1 MRFFQSNLRF
11 FLTKIKKM
19 SYDTTNRKGYKMTKK
34 KIIITVG
41 VLALLA
47 FGGWKFFSRGGEKHL
62 KESDFEM
69 VKVEKGNVV
78 YSVTASG
85 KIQPINTVSVGTQVS
100 GIIEEVL
107 ADYNDEVK
115 KDQVLARLDTSVLR
129 ENLNDAQA
137 QLDLANAKEKIEQ
150 LNYKRTKQ
158 LYEEKLIAKT
168 TFEEAEIALETAKAS
183 VLSAQANFNRA
194 NQNYGYATITSPV
207 SGTVISKEV
216 EQGQTVAA
224 SFSTPTMFKIAEDL
238 TKMQIEAN
246 IAEADI
252 GMITTHM
259 PVTFTVDAYPNDTFD
274 GTVEQIRLSPTEEQN
289 VVMYTV
295 VIQVDNSSRKLLPGM
310 TASVDIKI
318 QEALDVLTLPAMAL
332 QYKPSNAVKNQ
343 MKMEKISDLSA
354 NQAVVYHF
362 KNKKMEPVIIEK
374 GLADLSLIEIKSG
387 LKEGDSVILEAKTK
401 GPRR

>member
-1 MRFFQSNLRF
+1 
-11 FLTKIKKM
+11 M
-19 SYDTTNRKGYKMTKK
+19 SKK
-34 KIIITVG
+34 KIIIG
-41 VLALLA
+41 VCAVALIA
-47 FGGWKFFSRGGEKHL
+47 FGAWKIFAPKGAKSL

-107 ADYNDEVK
+107 ADYNDEVQ
-115 KDQVLARLDTSVLR
+115 KDQVLARLDMSVLQ

-137 QLDLANAKEKIEQ
+137 QLDLATAKQKIEE

-158 LYEEKLIAKT
+158 LYDEKLIAKT
-168 TFEEAEIALETAKAS
+168 TFEEAEIALETAKAN
-183 VLSAQANFNRA
+183 VLSAQASFNRA

-207 SGTVISKEV
+207 AGTVISKEV

-252 GMITTHM
+252 GMISAHM
-259 PVTFTVDAYPNDTFD
+259 PVTFTVDAYPNDVFD

-332 QYKPSNAVKNQ
+332 QYKPSAAVKAQ
-343 MKMEKISDLSA
+343 METQKIADLGPT
-354 NQAVVYHF
+354 QAVVYHF
-362 KNKKMEPVIIEK
+362 KNKKLEPVIIEK
-374 GLADLSLIEIKSG
+374 GLADLTNVEIKSG
-387 LKEGDSVILEAKTK
+387 LSEGDSVILEAKEK
-401 GPRR
+401 GRRK

>member
-1 MRFFQSNLRF
+1 
-11 FLTKIKKM
+11 M
-19 SYDTTNRKGYKMTKK
+19 SKK
-34 KIIITVG
+34 KIIIG
-41 VLALLA
+41 VCAAALIA
-47 FGGWKFFSRGGEKHL
+47 FGTWKIFAPKGAKSL

-107 ADYNDEVK
+107 ADYNDEVE
-115 KDQVLARLDTSVLR
+115 KDQVLARLDMSVLQ

-137 QLDLANAKEKIEQ
+137 QLDLAKAKQKIEE

-158 LYEEKLIAKT
+158 LYDEKLIAKT
-168 TFEEAEIALETAKAS
+168 TFEEAEIALETAKAN
-183 VLSAQANFNRA
+183 VLSAQASFNRA

-207 SGTVISKEV
+207 AGTVISKEV

-252 GMITTHM
+252 GMITAHM
-259 PVTFTVDAYPNDTFD
+259 PVTFTVDAYPNDVFD

-332 QYKPSNAVKNQ
+332 QYKPSGAVKAQ
-343 MKMEKISDLSA
+343 METQKIADLGPT
-354 NQAVVYHF
+354 QAVVYHF
-362 KNKKMEPVIIEK
+362 KNKKLEPVIIEK
-374 GLADLSLIEIKSG
+374 GLADLTNVEIKSG
-387 LKEGDSVILEAKTK
+387 LSEGDSVILEAKEK
-401 GPRR
+401 GRRK

>member
-1 MRFFQSNLRF
+1 M
-11 FLTKIKKM
+11 
-19 SYDTTNRKGYKMTKK
+19 
-34 KIIITVG
+34 
-41 VLALLA
+41 
-47 FGGWKFFSRGGEKHL
+47 
-62 KESDFEM
+62 
-69 VKVEKGNVV
+69 
-78 YSVTASG
+78 
-85 KIQPINTVSVGTQVS
+85 
-100 GIIEEVL
+100 

-343 MKMEKISDLSA
+343 MKMEKIPDLTST
-354 NQAVVYHF
+354 QAVVYHF
-362 KNKKMEPVIIEK
+362 KDKKMEPIIIEK
-374 GLADLSLIEIKSG
+374 GLADLSSIEVKSG
-387 LKEGDSVILEAKTK
+387 LKEGDSVILEAKTR

>member
-1 MRFFQSNLRF
+1 
-11 FLTKIKKM
+11 
-19 SYDTTNRKGYKMTKK
+19 MTKK
-34 KIIITVG
+34 KIIITTCIV
-41 VLALLA
+41 ALVAL
-47 FGGWKFFSRGGEKHL
+47 GGWKLLSKGGDKRL
-62 KESDFEM
+62 KESDFEL

-78 YSVTASG
+78 YSVNASG

-107 ADYNDEVK
+107 ADYNDEVE
-115 KDQVLARLDTSVLR
+115 KDQVLARLDTSVLL

-137 QLDLANAKEKIEQ
+137 QLNLASAKEKIEQ
-150 LNYKRTKQ
+150 LNYNRTKQ
-158 LYEEKLIAKT
+158 LYDEKLIAKT
-168 TFEEAEIALETAKAS
+168 TFEEAEIALETAKAN
-183 VLSAQANFNRA
+183 VLSAQASFNRA

-259 PVTFTVDAYPNDTFD
+259 PVTFTVDAYPNDIFD

-318 QEALDVLTLPAMAL
+318 QEALNVLTLPAMAL
-332 QYKPSNAVKNQ
+332 QYKPSSAVKSQ
-343 MKMEKISDLSA
+343 MEMEKISDLTPT
-354 NQAVVYHF
+354 QAVVYHF
-362 KNKKMEPVIIEK
+362 NGKKMEPVIIEK

-387 LKEGDSVILEAKTK
+387 LKEGDSVILEAKER
-401 GPRR
+401 GRRK

>member
-1 MRFFQSNLRF
+1 
-11 FLTKIKKM
+11 M
-19 SYDTTNRKGYKMTKK
+19 SYDIFNRKGYKMTKK
-34 KIIITVG
+34 KIIISVC
-41 VLALLA
+41 VVALLA
-47 FGGWKFFSRGGEKHL
+47 FGGWKMFAGGGEKHL
-62 KESDFEM
+62 KESDFEL

-115 KDQVLARLDTSVLR
+115 KDQVLARLDTSVLQ

-168 TFEEAEIALETAKAS
+168 TFEEAEIALETAKAN

-343 MKMEKISDLSA
+343 MKMEKIPDLTST
-354 NQAVVYHF
+354 QAVVYHF
-362 KNKKMEPVIIEK
+362 KDKKMEPIIIEK

-387 LKEGDSVILEAKTK
+387 LKEGDSVILEAKTR